1 MIVIISKIYP
11 IYHFTLIYDQF
22 SVTRTRS
29 SIFQA
34 PAGLIYAFHWSNLR
48 KNQPL
53 LLLLAKNK
61 RLGTREE
68 KTQWDCNWSH
78 ISIHNWTFLYNS
90 SNECVISFHLL
101 FIKSWTTNYW
111 YSSIQIYHVRAIIIR
126 SWFETA
132 LDYKPRIIG
141 THFLV

>member
-1 MIVIISKIYP
+1 MFQIVAYRPTVNRTGMILIIPKIYP

-34 PAGLIYAFHWSNLR
+34 SAGLIYAFHWSNLR
-48 KNQPL
+48 KNQPS

-61 RLGTREE
+61 RLGTREVE
-68 KTQWDCNWSH
+68 TQWDCSL
-78 ISIHNWTFLYNS
+78 ISIYNWFFFT
-90 SNECVISFHLL
+90 IHQIHLL

-111 YSSIQIYHVRAIIIR
+111 YSSIQIYLARAITQW
-126 SWFETA
+126 SG
-132 LDYKPRIIG
+132 L
-141 THFLV
+141 